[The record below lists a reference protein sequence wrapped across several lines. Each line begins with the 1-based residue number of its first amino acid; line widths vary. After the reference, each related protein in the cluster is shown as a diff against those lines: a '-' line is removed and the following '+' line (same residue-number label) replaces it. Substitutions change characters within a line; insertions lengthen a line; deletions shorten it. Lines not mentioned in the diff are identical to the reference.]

1 MRPVGIEAI
10 VAACALGDSP
20 DSLLSAA
27 LSPRLSPMTLMPL
40 LGRGGDALPCGAVT
54 QTLDALPSRWAGF
67 ECRNHRLAY
76 RALRSLLPAIETWK
90 SRVGPQRL
98 GIVVGSSTS
107 GVDASEAAFLERHA
121 GRPIPPGY
129 RYESQHEMG
138 SLAQFVAAVTGITGP
153 AFTVSTACSSSAKAF
168 ITAASL
174 LDMGLCSAV
183 IAGGSDALC
192 QLTLNGFDALA
203 SLSSRRCNPLSANRD
218 GLNIGEGA
226 AFFLLTRQEAPVL
239 FLGAGESD
247 DAHHMNAPHPEGLGA
262 EAAMRSALRDSGLSP
277 RQVGYVNLHGT
288 ATPLN
293 DAMESKALARV
304 FGDGVLVSST
314 KPLTG
319 HALGAAGAI
328 EAALVALALQNP
340 EGAFPPPHHWDGV
353 ADEALPRLPL
363 VLPGASARVDG
374 AWLSSSFAFGG
385 SNCVLAFGR
394 PR

>member
-1 MRPVGIEAI
+1 MRPVGIEAMA
-10 VAACALGDSP
+10 VTCALGDYP
-20 DSLLSAA
+20 GPLLSAA
-27 LSPRLSPMTLMPL
+27 LSVIPPAMTSVPL
-40 LGRGGDALPCGAVT
+40 IGRAGASLPCGVVT
-54 QTLDALPSRWAGF
+54 QKLDALPAHLSDF

-76 RALRSLLPAIETWK
+76 RALPSLLPAIEKWK
-90 SRVGPQRL
+90 SKVGPNRI

-121 GRPIPPGY
+121 GRPIPASY
-129 RYESQHEMG
+129 RYQTQHEMG

-174 LDMGLCSAV
+174 LDMGICSAV

-218 GLNIGEGA
+218 GLNIGEGS
-226 AFFLLTRQEAPVL
+226 AFFLLTREEAPVL

-247 DAHHMNAPHPEGLGA
+247 DAHHMNAPHPEGVGA
-262 EAAMRSALRDSGLSP
+262 EAAIRAALRDAGLSP
-277 RQVGYVNLHGT
+277 HQVGYVNLHGT
-288 ATPLN
+288 STPLN

-304 FGDGVLVSST
+304 FGESILVSST

-319 HALGAAGAI
+319 HALGAAGGI

-340 EGAFPPPHHWDGV
+340 EGAIPPPHHWDGV
-353 ADEALPRLPL
+353 ADEALPRLPW
-363 VLPGASARVDG
+363 VAPGSLARAEG
-374 AWLSSSFAFGG
+374 AWLSNSFAFGG